1 MKHSIQSY
9 SPAADGITQDTA
21 IFQQAIDRIAAQGGG
36 TLTVEPGRY
45 LLGGLLLPSNFCLQL
60 EAGAELIVSGDYEQ
74 FAQATTISMAEL
86 SHRAFLYAYQQ
97 RNITICGQGKIMGN
111 ADAYFSAEPDD
122 QGYRL
127 PAQHRPRIVVFEDC
141 EHVRLCDFTIEHA
154 PMWTV
159 HLVSCRQI
167 IVERLTID
175 NDLSMANTDALDL
188 DSCQQVQISNCSLS
202 AADDALCIKTTHK
215 PPHLQRKVQQVVISN
230 CLLRSKSCALKIGT
244 ETFADIED
252 ISVSN
257 CAIYDT
263 NRAIGLI
270 SRDGGAF
277 RRLQFSNITFQCVAA
292 HPCHWGKADPI
303 FISARYRDP
312 AIEPGRIEAVQFS
325 QIAGISE
332 GAINL
337 HSTPAGYIRDIH
349 FHAVHLEQRQSDSP
363 EQGMYDVRPPCNP
376 ERPTGMG
383 LDNAYRVDPATG
395 RAFGVD
401 HYPGGMPALF
411 ARGVV
416 NLTTSHMTIHRP
428 DPLPSGWHH
437 MTIVELEE

>member
-1 MKHSIQSY
+1 MRISIQSY
-9 SPAADGITQDTA
+9 SPAADGITLDTA
-21 IFQQAIDRIAAQGGG
+21 VFQQAIDQIAARGGG
-36 TLTVEPGRY
+36 TLIVEPGRY

-74 FAQATTISMAEL
+74 FTQANTISVAEL
-86 SHRAFLYAYQQ
+86 SHRAFLYACQQ
-97 RNITICGQGKIMGN
+97 RNITLCGQGRIIGN

-127 PAQHRPRIVVFEDC
+127 PAQYRPRMVVFEDC
-141 EHVRLCDFTIEHA
+141 EHIQLRDFTIERA

-159 HLVSCRQI
+159 HLVSCRRI

-175 NDLSMANTDALDL
+175 NDLTMANTDALDL

-202 AADDALCIKTTHK
+202 AADDALCIKTTAK
-215 PPHLQRKVQQVVISN
+215 PVHLQRKAQQIVITN

-257 CAIYDT
+257 CAIYDS
-263 NRAIGLI
+263 NRGIGLI

-277 RRLQFSNITFQCVAA
+277 RRIQFSNITFQCLAA
-292 HPCHWGKADPI
+292 HPCHWGKADPV
-303 FISARYRDP
+303 FISVRYRDP
-312 AIEPGRIEAVQFS
+312 AIEPGRIETVQFS
-325 QIAGISE
+325 QLSGISE

-337 HSTPAGYIRDIH
+337 HSTPPGYIRDIH
-349 FHAVHLEQRQSDSP
+349 FHAVYLEQRQSPSP
-363 EQGMYDVRPPCNP
+363 EQGMYDIRPPCNP

-383 LDNAYRVDPATG
+383 LDNAYRVNPATG
-395 RAFGVD
+395 RAYGVEY
-401 HYPGGMPALF
+401 YPQGMPGLF
-411 ARGVV
+411 ARGVD
-416 NLTTSHMTIHRP
+416 NLVVSHLTLHRP
-428 DPLPSGWHH
+428 SPLPAGWHH
-437 MTIVELEE
+437 DEMVQLKE